1 MFSFLYK
8 NRIPI
13 NPKMREYC
21 IKSTNESIRKITEKC
36 DEERKINKN
45 NFNSLIV
52 IAKDDVPNS
61 NPNDNDLIFPNDND
75 LIFPI
80 ICLLSSTTI
89 LYYFYKASR

>member
-21 IKSTNESIRKITEKC
+21 IKSTNDSIRKITEKYN
-36 DEERKINKN
+36 EERKSNKIK
-45 NFNSLIV
+45 FDDFIV
-52 IAKDDVPNS
+52 ITKDEPP
-61 NPNDNDLIFPNDND
+61 NPNDNVFVLS
-75 LIFPI
+75 I